1 MDFRRSS
8 PFDAPEIA
16 RAEAQIFP
24 DPWSERDISDT
35 ITHEG
40 SMCFTAIKDGRVVAY
55 VLGRIIPPEGEI
67 YRVAVLPEH
76 RQRGIGYRLLDYA
89 IKTSRGSGL
98 ETVFLEVRSKNLPA
112 LSLYRAYGFERVGLR
127 RGYYK
132 NPDDDAVIM
141 LKASRADM
149 IN

>member
-1 MDFRRSS
+1 MEFRRSS

-16 RAEAQIFP
+16 RAEAEIFS

-40 SMCFTAIKDGRVVAY
+40 SMCFSAVKDGKVVAY
-55 VLGRIIPPEGEI
+55 VLGRIIAPEGEI

-76 RQRGIGYRLLDYA
+76 RERGIGYRLLDYA
-89 IKTSRGSGL
+89 VKTSRGKGL
-98 ETVFLEVRSKNLPA
+98 ETLFLEVRSKNLPA
-112 LSLYRAYGFERVGLR
+112 LALYRAYGFEKVGLR

-132 NPDDDAVIM
+132 SPDDDAIVMI
-141 LKASRADM
+141 KASRSDM